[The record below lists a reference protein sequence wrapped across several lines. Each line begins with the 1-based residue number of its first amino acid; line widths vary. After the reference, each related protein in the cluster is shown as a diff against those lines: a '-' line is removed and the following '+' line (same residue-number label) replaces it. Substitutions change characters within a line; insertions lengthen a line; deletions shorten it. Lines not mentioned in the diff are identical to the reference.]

1 MDIGTSS
8 KYKKVNEDTLFYKAA
23 WRWHFYA
30 GIFVTPF
37 MLILAVTGMIMMYIG
52 YFDGRDGERVTVSI
66 PPNAITL
73 TLQEQSN
80 IALATHP
87 KGKLVE
93 WIKAS
98 QPNRVNVFRIKDSD
112 GSQSMVAVNPYNGE
126 IVNEWLRRQGW
137 YDLADDIHSDLLL
150 GTIGDRIL
158 EIAAGFAIIL
168 IITGVYLWWP
178 KDRKIRDS
186 LIPKLSLK
194 GRLFWKEVHVSLGVY
209 VSIFFFL
216 FLLSGMSWTGVWGG
230 KLVQAWSTF
239 PAQKWDNIPLS
250 DETHASLNYGPSGGI
265 PWAIEET
272 LLPASGSKLG
282 VNGTLPNEAVNINSI
297 ERLAQRIGFEGR
309 YRVSFPKGNTGVW
322 TINQDTMN
330 SDAKNPFADK
340 TVHVDRY
347 TGHVLSKVTFD
358 DYSFAG
364 KTMAVSIPIHM
375 GLVTIWNLIINTIIC
390 LSVIVLS
397 ITGVIMWW
405 KRRPEKSGFKLVPP
419 AIPSKL
425 PHWHNAMIV
434 MLALSLFFPLVGI
447 TLVCVLL
454 LDMFIL
460 SRIPILKKIFK

>member
-52 YFDGRDGERVTVSI
+52 YFDGRDGERVTVPI
-66 PPNAITL
+66 PPNAIML

-98 QPNRVNVFRIKDSD
+98 EPNRVNVFRIKDSD

-239 PAQKWDNIPLS
+239 PAEKWDNIPLS
-250 DETHASLNYGPSGGI
+250 DETHASLNYGPSGGM

-272 LLPASGSKLG
+272 PLPASGSKLG

-340 TVHVDRY
+340 TVHIDRY

-358 DYSFAG
+358 DYSLAG

-419 AIPSKL
+419 SIPSKL

>member
-52 YFDGRDGERVTVSI
+52 YFDGRDGERVTVPI
-66 PPNAITL
+66 PPNAIML

-98 QPNRVNVFRIKDSD
+98 EPNRVNVFRIKDSD

-126 IVNEWLRRQGW
+126 ILNEWLRRQGW

-239 PAQKWDNIPLS
+239 PAEKWDNIPLS
-250 DETHASLNYGPSGGI
+250 DETHASLNYGPSAGM

-272 LLPASGSKLG
+272 PLPASGSKLG

-340 TVHVDRY
+340 TVHIDRY

-358 DYSFAG
+358 DYSLAG

-419 AIPSKL
+419 PIPSKL
-425 PHWHNAMIV
+425 PHWHNAMIL

>member
-168 IITGVYLWWP
+168 IITGVYLCWP

-250 DETHASLNYGPSGGI
+250 DETHASLNYGPSGGM

-272 LLPASGSKLG
+272 PLPVSGSKLG
-282 VNGTLPNEAVNINSI
+282 VNGTLPNEAVNLDSI

-330 SDAKNPFADK
+330 SDAPNPFADK

-347 TGHVLSKVTFD
+347 TGHVLAKVTFD